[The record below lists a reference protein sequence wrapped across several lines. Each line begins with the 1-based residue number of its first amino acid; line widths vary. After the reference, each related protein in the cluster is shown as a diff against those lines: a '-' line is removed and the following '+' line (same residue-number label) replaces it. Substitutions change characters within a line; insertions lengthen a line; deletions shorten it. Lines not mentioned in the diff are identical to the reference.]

1 MTFKVGDK
9 VRRTGPY
16 RGGAVHGNEYVVAW
30 VGATG
35 YAIQLEGMGDYTY
48 NADGFEKAFEL
59 PVAKP
64 KDTYVAKRD
73 QGKPQF
79 DLLENGCPLAVLG
92 LVQVLTWAVDVKEY
106 KPHSWQTVPEAITR
120 YSAAMRR
127 HQNAKARGERYD
139 PESGLLHDFHIMA
152 SATFIAELEARID
165 KAAGIEQKYH
175 TAFPPVIN
183 QA

>member
-1 MTFKVGDK
+1 MTVKKGD
-9 VRRTGPY
+9 
-16 RGGAVHGNEYVVAW
+16 
-30 VGATG
+30 
-35 YAIQLEGMGDYTY
+35 
-48 NADGFEKAFEL
+48 
-59 PVAKP
+59 
-64 KDTYVAKRD
+64 DTYVAKRD
-73 QGKPQF
+73 AGKPQF

-92 LVQVLTWAVDVKEY
+92 LVQVLTWAVEVKGY
-106 KPHSWQTVPEAITR
+106 TPHSWETVPDAITR
-120 YSAAMRR
+120 YGAALRR

-139 PESGLLHDFHIMA
+139 SESGLLHDFHIMA